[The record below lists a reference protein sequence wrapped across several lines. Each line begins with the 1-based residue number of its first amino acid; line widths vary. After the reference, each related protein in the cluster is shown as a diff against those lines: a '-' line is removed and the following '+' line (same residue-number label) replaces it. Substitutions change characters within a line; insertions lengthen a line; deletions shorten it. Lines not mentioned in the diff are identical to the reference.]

1 MTDDEPPPEPLPDP
15 AASDLPLADEPSQ
28 ASGTGHGHGKVIL
41 LGEHAVVYGHPALA
55 GAIDRG
61 VSVTAV
67 ASDKLR
73 LYIPAWGI
81 DVDIVDDTH
90 PAARA
95 VARIAVALEA
105 GQPSLTI
112 TADAQL
118 PAAAGLGSSAAMAVG
133 VSRAMAA
140 ALGLATT
147 DAAIAAA
154 ANAAETE
161 FHHRPSGVDVALA
174 MRGGVGVYR
183 RDVGFVPFPS
193 PAVTLAI
200 GLSGEQR
207 TTARMVEIVASTTR
221 GAADDPRLVALAD
234 HAVAGAAELGRGDL
248 TDLGVRM
255 TAAHLILAELG
266 VSTPKLDELVEIA
279 RERGALGAKLT
290 GAGGGGAVIALAPG
304 REVDITEAWAAAGYA
319 GMIVTLR

>member
-1 MTDDEPPPEPLPDP
+1 VT
-15 AASDLPLADEPSQ
+15 DEPSE
-28 ASGTGHGHGKVIL
+28 APADPAEPAVPEELSDEPSLVSGAGHGHGKVIL
-41 LGEHAVVYGHPALA
+41 LGEHAVVFGHPALA

-61 VSVTAV
+61 ISVTAV
-67 ASDKLR
+67 GADKAR

-81 DVDIVDDTH
+81 DVDAFDDTH

-95 VARIAVALEA
+95 VGRIANALDA
-105 GQPSLTI
+105 GQPALTF

-118 PAAAGLGSSAAMAVG
+118 PAAAGLGSSAAMAVAI
-133 VSRAMAA
+133 SRAMAA

-147 DAAIAAA
+147 DASIAAA

-183 RDVGFVPFPS
+183 RGVGFVPFPS

-207 TTARMVEIVASTTR
+207 TTSRMVELVAATTR
-221 GAADDPRLVALAD
+221 GAADDPRLVALGD
-234 HAVAGAAELGRGDL
+234 HAVAGAGELGRGDL

-266 VSTPKLDELVEIA
+266 VSTPKLDELVGIA

-304 REVDITEAWAAAGYA
+304 REAHIMEGWQAAGYA
-319 GMIVTLR
+319 GMLVTLR